1 MIRRE
6 AVVTGMGLITALGGT
21 VEGNWAN
28 VEALRTGITH
38 IPRDGLPPA
47 FQYSARVARCEA
59 PDHIPPKLQGEMRFL
74 NRGALLGLVSA
85 SEAVRQSGAKLPDI
99 VPGRRALYIASGDF
113 TKIGYEFMHPATRE
127 AAEAGW
133 ERVDRGKL
141 NDAALHRVNPFF
153 LLESISNN
161 LFSLLSAF
169 LEFRGP
175 STSLASLSPYGAQA
189 LELACRS
196 IQGGRADVALA
207 VGYGNWITEIPI
219 YELEGLG
226 LLSRCASGPGSFRPF
241 DRFRDGFIPGEGGA
255 ALFLEAAELAR
266 QRGATVL
273 ARIRGAGDCIE
284 PSPGHGISVPQQVN
298 RRSIRMALEDAGMA
312 LGDMAFIGAHGSATL
327 KGDRSELRSIL
338 EVAEAENADV
348 PVCGMKPYTGHMGAA
363 SDLAEIVLGICALR
377 RQVVPATLHFGRAE
391 KEFASV
397 HILSRHRPCEKRA
410 FLSLSYGMGG
420 QSSSIVV
427 TMP

>member
-1 MIRRE
+1 MSRRE
-6 AVVTGMGLITALGGT
+6 AVITGMGLITALGGT
-21 VEGNWAN
+21 VEENWAN
-28 VEALRTGITH
+28 VEALRTGIAH
-38 IPRDGLPPA
+38 FPQDGLPPS
-47 FQYSARVARCEA
+47 FQYAGKVARCEA
-59 PDHIPPKLQGEMRFL
+59 PEHIPPKLQGEMRFL

-85 SEAVRQSGAKLPDI
+85 CEAVWQSGAKLPDI
-99 VPGRRALYIASGDF
+99 SLGRRALYIASGDF
-113 TKIGYEFMHPATRE
+113 TKVGCEFMHPATRE
-127 AAEAGW
+127 ASDAEGDG
-133 ERVDRGKL
+133 VDCRKL

-161 LFSLLSAF
+161 LFSFLSAL

-196 IQGGRADVALA
+196 IEGGRADVALA
-207 VGYGNWITEIPI
+207 VGYGNWITGVPV

-226 LLSRCASGPGSFRPF
+226 LLSKCAAGPGSFRPF

-255 ALFLEAAELAR
+255 ALLLEAAEVAA

-273 ARIRGAGDCIE
+273 GRVRGSANCIE
-284 PSPGHGISVPQQVN
+284 PSPGHGISVPPRVN
-298 RRSIRMALEDAGMA
+298 RRSICMALEDAGLG
-312 LGDMAFIGAHGSATL
+312 LGDMAFISAHGSATP

-338 EVAEAENADV
+338 DVAQAHGADV

-363 SDLAEIVLGICALR
+363 SDLAEIVLGICALQR
-377 RQVVPATLHFGRAE
+377 HVVPATLHFGRAD
-391 KEFASV
+391 KEFAGV
-397 HILSRHRPCEKRA
+397 NIFPHHRRCEERA

-427 TMP
+427 TTP